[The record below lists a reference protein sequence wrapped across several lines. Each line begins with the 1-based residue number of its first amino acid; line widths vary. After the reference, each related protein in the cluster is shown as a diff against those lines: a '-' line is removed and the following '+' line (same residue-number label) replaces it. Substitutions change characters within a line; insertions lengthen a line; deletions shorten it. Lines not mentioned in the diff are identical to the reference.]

1 MNLQPIIVYEAAPE
15 PTTQTTISDLL
26 LGVVWIVLAL
36 VVVAVVIGVACAG
49 ILIVFRRIRTDQ
61 DPPSGDPD
69 ATRLGLDASS
79 PEVQPKR

>member
-26 LGVVWIVLAL
+26 LGVVWVVLAL
-36 VVVAVVIGVACAG
+36 VVAAVVIGLLCAG

-61 DPPSGDPD
+61 DPPSADPD

-79 PEVQPKR
+79 PKVQLKR